1 MEIESDDYV
10 KPPPYLERKY
20 HSTDTKSD
28 DSDSLITK
36 LKLKIYQDIYQINGV
51 YDIQIAEHQSIK
63 NIKVCKLEEEY
74 KIIVDSINKQRKK
87 DIDIYRN
94 KAERCVDNFIIAPEI
109 ESHQPSICNKNKYSW
124 LQWLG
129 IIK

>member
-1 MEIESDDYV
+1 MESDDYV

-63 NIKVCKLEEEY
+63 NINILNPCRHLFDY
-74 KIIVDSINKQRKK
+74 AIYSINYNIRF
-87 DIDIYRN
+87 YFN
-94 KAERCVDNFIIAPEI
+94 
-109 ESHQPSICNKNKYSW
+109 
-124 LQWLG
+124 
-129 IIK
+129 